1 MIHPQN
7 PQPNYISFHIDLTQI
22 KNKNKKQK
30 KQKQKHKNKEEEFST
45 LR

>member
-22 KNKNKKQK
+22 KNNKN
-30 KQKQKHKNKEEEFST
+30 KNKEEEFST